1 MITITS
7 FSTPNTNAPA
17 VLQVTGRLDSQASV
31 ALLGTVKKLIDD
43 GDHEIIIDFEKLDAV
58 SSEGLAALVQSKSRL
73 KKLDGAL
80 RIANVHGAAL
90 EVFQIVHFDR
100 LFELHPNIESAAEQ
114 FAMDRQIGTAKSVT
128 AKSVTD
134 KSVTD
139 TPAATDQDCCDA

>member
-1 MITITS
+1 M
-7 FSTPNTNAPA
+7 
-17 VLQVTGRLDSQASV
+17 LQVAGRLDSQASV
-31 ALLGTVKKLIDD
+31 ALLGSVKKLIDD

-100 LFELHPNIESAAEQ
+100 LFDLHPNIEEAVEQ
-114 FAMDRQIGTAKSVT
+114 FAMDRQNASDESTEGRSNN
-128 AKSVTD
+128 
-134 KSVTD
+134 
-139 TPAATDQDCCDA
+139 